1 MGTFTQREDC
11 EEFWVTD
18 DKRATPK
25 LWGATEISQ
34 PFVIFMLKKEKRFPA
49 FPVNQVFFLS
59 VRKRPLRTERSHHR
73 WTQNCSVKH
82 FGKFTYYFLS

>member
-25 LWGATEISQ
+25 LWGTTEISQ
-34 PFVIFMLKKEKRFPA
+34 PFVIFMFKKEKRFPA
-49 FPVNQVFFLS
+49 FPINQAFSFSEKKASEDREEPSQMDPKLFS
-59 VRKRPLRTERSHHR
+59 
-73 WTQNCSVKH
+73 
-82 FGKFTYYFLS
+82 